1 MDTLASSL
9 SAHQKGPARR
19 PALTLTLSNTR
30 HGRPLLNWTRY
41 YSGSENNGPCAAA
54 LSAAGTLIRAHNDA
68 GTLKV
73 SRVASP
79 DENSTYTSWTTVD
92 ASATPGTGVALCA
105 LPAELVL
112 LYVKDSGD
120 DLTVRTSTDDGATW
134 SSATTILSETTN
146 PISWV
151 ALGSWN
157 GVNTN
162 LCAFYLT
169 QPAGSETLLRR
180 VRRTSGVWAGSGTT
194 WTRGSY
200 TDQLTGISAYHD
212 GGDYQL
218 VVTGTAATTGK
229 ITAWGALM
237 GDLSLPA
244 NAWALPQP
252 IVEFDSASSIVL
264 SAPSLFRGGT
274 SGVYATYAQEETA
287 DVAHFRNHATVVEA
301 TNADAFLEPYPI
313 EPANTHE
320 AAVTGY
326 RNLASELWM
335 VTPSG
340 VWKAALGETRTL
352 GAYVIGARWSFG
364 PATHSAEFVLDN
376 TDGQLFADGELAPR
390 PGMDLELFAG
400 YGSGTSGAGQYGSA
414 RRFVIQGVEHVWDS
428 GSGAS
433 LTRDP
438 SKSGRRNVKVRC
450 GGPWTTLRRWRAP
463 RAISIAEST
472 ESRLDLVRRYSGRA
486 GIQLQGTGGTDF
498 TTQEPGFALN
508 PGESADIAIRR
519 LMAPADEVLRT
530 ESGDLT
536 LAVAPTSSSEDY
548 GAAGASLTSD
558 PSPSEH
564 PVASAAALD
573 PVSEHNWHRTVGP
586 DRYADAYDFDAI
598 AREGQAFD
606 VSRQLFATTDDIAE
620 DYAERTLERL
630 QRDSP
635 RLRLTVPYHAGQTLW
650 DVVTVTV
657 PELDIDAQDYRVVGL
672 TAVYERGPA
681 GARFDHILELGE
693 V

>member
-19 PALTLTLSNTR
+19 PALNLTLQNSR
-30 HGRPLLNWTRY
+30 HRRPLLNWTRY
-41 YSGSENNGPCAAA
+41 YSGAENNGPCAAA
-54 LSAAGTLIRAHNDA
+54 LTAAGTLIRAHNDA

-79 DENSTYTSWTTVD
+79 DENSTYTSWSTVD

-134 SSATTILSETTN
+134 SSASTILSETTN

-169 QPAGSETLLRR
+169 QPSGSETLLRR

-212 GGDYQL
+212 SGDYQL
-218 VVTGTAATTGK
+218 VITGTAATTGK
-229 ITAWGALM
+229 ITAWGTLM
-237 GDLSLPA
+237 GDLALPS

-252 IVEFDSASSIVL
+252 IVEFDSASTVNL
-264 SAPSLFRGGT
+264 SAPSVFRADLNT
-274 SGVYATYAQEETA
+274 YATFAQQETG

-335 VTPSG
+335 VTPNG
-340 VWKAALGETRTL
+340 VWKAELGETRSL
-352 GAYVIGARWSFG
+352 GTRVLAARWSFG
-364 PATHSAEFVLDN
+364 PSTHSAEFVVDN
-376 TDGQLFADGELAPR
+376 TDGALLPGASESSDAIQIR
-390 PGMDLELFAG
+390 PGMDLQLFAG
-400 YGSGTSGAGQYGSA
+400 YGSGTDGAGQFGQA
-414 RRFVIQGVEHVWDS
+414 RRFVIQSVEHVLDRT
-428 GSGAS
+428 SGAS
-433 LTRDP
+433 LTSDP
-438 SKSGRRNVKVRC
+438 SKSGRRNVKMRC

-472 ESRLDLVRRYSGRA
+472 ESRIDLVRRYAGRA
-486 GIQLQGTGGTDF
+486 GIQLLGTAGTDMS
-498 TTQEPGFALN
+498 TQEPGFALN
-508 PGESADIAIRR
+508 PGESADVAIQR

-536 LAVAPTSSSEDY
+536 IAVAPTSSSEDY
-548 GAAGASLTSD
+548 GGAA
-558 PSPSEH
+558 EH
-564 PVASAAALD
+564 PVSSAIALD
-573 PVSEHNWHRTVGP
+573 PVSQHNWHRTVGP
-586 DRYADAYDFDAI
+586 DRYADAYDFEAI

-606 VSRQLFATTDDIAE
+606 VSRQLFATTDAIAE

-657 PELDIDAQDYRVVGL
+657 PELDIEAVDYRVIGL
-672 TAVYERGPA
+672 TAHYERGPA